1 MVNIPLDRYPRDVTL
16 RDGARIT
23 FRPMVPG
30 DAERLREFLRAVPP
44 EDRMHLRE
52 DADQEGPVAAWAA
65 SLDHDTELPIL
76 AWEGDRIVG
85 NVTLHR
91 KRTGWKQ
98 RVGTVRILVAP
109 DFRHRGLGTAMIR
122 EVRLL
127 AEKAGLRYLRA
138 EVVEEQQAAVRALES
153 LGFERVVVYRS
164 YVNDPRGHL
173 HNLVVLLYPMGE
185 AEAEM
190 NF

>member
-1 MVNIPLDRYPRDVTL
+1 MVNIPLDRYPRDITL

-30 DAERLREFLRAVPP
+30 DAEPLREFLRSIPP

-52 DADQEGPVAAWAA
+52 DADQKGPVAAWAA